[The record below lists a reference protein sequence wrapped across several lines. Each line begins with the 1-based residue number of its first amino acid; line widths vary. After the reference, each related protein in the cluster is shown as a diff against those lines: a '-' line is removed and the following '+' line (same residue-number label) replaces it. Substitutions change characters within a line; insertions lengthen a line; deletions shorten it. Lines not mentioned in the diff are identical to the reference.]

1 MYSLLYDNDFPFQTY
16 VMRCFHQ
23 NPIQCLFECWCD
35 ISLCTVMFYIFLN
48 SWWWGKQS
56 FCIVMKNHFLML
68 FCTAKYNQLIFLFSW
83 YFGDDALWCN
93 IFYWTGV
100 GDAVTFL
107 HLCLGS
113 AILFKL
119 RSGHSREKNSTCE
132 LPKAYS
138 GIVRFPNPLLQEVNW
153 GARQGLGKSLLRR
166 RKWPVPGRRAT
177 IGGKCVIGSRSLL
190 RSAEVTR
197 SVPGWWNR
205 SMGGAP
211 FCSGS
216 FDTLDG
222 GCRGRIRS
230 NILHPGVKHPT
241 CDKSRDVWG
250 RFSHYIYLLPVGS
263 RLTLNR
269 TNRRLFWAAT

>member
-1 MYSLLYDNDFPFQTY
+1 MMHYDVTSFTELVLVKRWLFCINVSAVKYSL
-16 VMRCFHQ
+16 
-23 NPIQCLFECWCD
+23 
-35 ISLCTVMFYIFLN
+35 
-48 SWWWGKQS
+48 SWEMIILVRK
-56 FCIVMKNHFLML
+56 
-68 FCTAKYNQLIFLFSW
+68 NQLLQ
-83 YFGDDALWCN
+83 
-93 IFYWTGV
+93 
-100 GDAVTFL
+100 
-107 HLCLGS
+107 
-113 AILFKL
+113 
-119 RSGHSREKNSTCE
+119 TCFW
-132 LPKAYS
+132 
-138 GIVRFPNPLLQEVNW
+138 IVRFPNPLFQEVNW
-153 GARQGLGKSLLRR
+153 GTRQGLGKSLLRR
-166 RKWPVPGRRAT
+166 RKWPVPGWRAT

-190 RSAEVTR
+190 PSAEVTR